1 MRIILLGPPG
11 AGKGTQANN
20 LIRDYGVV
28 QLSTGDMLRA
38 AVKSGT
44 KIGRKAKAGMEAGEL
59 VSDEI
64 VAGIVRERIQ
74 QTDCAKGFMLDGFPR
89 TQVQA
94 ELLDQMLAELGVS
107 IDRVIEFQVDNET
120 VVQRISGRRIHQSS
134 GRTYHV
140 EFNPP
145 KQEGR
150 DDVTGEPL
158 VQREDDNA
166 DTVRNRLN
174 AYHEQTAPLVSY
186 YSNKG
191 NLVSIDGMQSPEEV
205 YTSLRN
211 TLPN

>member
-1 MRIILLGPPG
+1 MRILLLGPPG

-20 LIRDYGVV
+20 LIRDYGLV

-38 AVKSGT
+38 AVESGT
-44 KIGRKAKAGMEAGEL
+44 EIGLKAKAVMDAGVL

-74 QTDCAKGFMLDGFPR
+74 QPDCANGFLLDGFPR

-94 ELLDQMLAELGVS
+94 ELLDQMLEELNVS
-107 IDRVIEFQVDNET
+107 LDRVIEFQVNDEA
-120 VVQRISGRRIHQSS
+120 VVRRLSGRRLHQPS

-145 KQEGR
+145 KEEGR
-150 DDVTGEPL
+150 DNVTGEAL
-158 VQREDDNA
+158 IQREDDTA

-174 AYHEQTAPLVSY
+174 TYYEQTAPLVSY
-186 YSNKG
+186 YTEKG
-191 NLVSIDGMQSPEEV
+191 DLVSIDGMQSPEEG
-205 YTSLRN
+205 YTLLRN
-211 TLPN
+211 ALPN

>member
-1 MRIILLGPPG
+1 
-11 AGKGTQANN
+11 
-20 LIRDYGVV
+20 
-28 QLSTGDMLRA
+28 
-38 AVKSGT
+38 
-44 KIGRKAKAGMEAGEL
+44 
-59 VSDEI
+59 
-64 VAGIVRERIQ
+64 
-74 QTDCAKGFMLDGFPR
+74 
-89 TQVQA
+89 
-94 ELLDQMLAELGVS
+94 MLAELGVG

>member
-1 MRIILLGPPG
+1 MRILLLGPPG

-20 LIRDYGVV
+20 LIRDYGLV

-38 AVKSGT
+38 AVESGT
-44 KIGRKAKAGMEAGEL
+44 EIGLKAKAVMDAGVL

-74 QTDCAKGFMLDGFPR
+74 QPDCANGFLLDGFPR

-94 ELLDQMLAELGVS
+94 ELLDQMLEELNVS
-107 IDRVIEFQVDNET
+107 LDRVIEFQVNDEA
-120 VVQRISGRRIHQSS
+120 VVRRLSGRRLHQPS

-145 KQEGR
+145 KEEGR
-150 DDVTGEPL
+150 DNVTGEAL
-158 VQREDDNA
+158 IQREDDTA

-174 AYHEQTAPLVSY
+174 T
-186 YSNKG
+186 
-191 NLVSIDGMQSPEEV
+191 
-205 YTSLRN
+205 
-211 TLPN
+211 

>member
-1 MRIILLGPPG
+1 MRILLLGPPG

-20 LIRDYGVV
+20 LIRDYGLV

-38 AVKSGT
+38 AVESGT
-44 KIGRKAKAGMEAGEL
+44 EIGLKAKAVMDAGVL

-74 QTDCAKGFMLDGFPR
+74 QPDCANGFLLDGFPR

-94 ELLDQMLAELGVS
+94 ELLDQKLEELNVS
-107 IDRVIEFQVDNET
+107 LDRVIEFQVNDEA
-120 VVQRISGRRIHQSS
+120 VVRRLSGRRLHQPS

-145 KQEGR
+145 KEEGR
-150 DDVTGEPL
+150 DNVTGEAL
-158 VQREDDNA
+158 IQREDDTT

-174 AYHEQTAPLVSY
+174 TYYEQTAPLVSY
-186 YSNKG
+186 YTEKG
-191 NLVSIDGMQSPEEV
+191 DLVSIDGMQSPEEV
-205 YTSLRN
+205 YTLLRN
-211 TLPN
+211 ALPN